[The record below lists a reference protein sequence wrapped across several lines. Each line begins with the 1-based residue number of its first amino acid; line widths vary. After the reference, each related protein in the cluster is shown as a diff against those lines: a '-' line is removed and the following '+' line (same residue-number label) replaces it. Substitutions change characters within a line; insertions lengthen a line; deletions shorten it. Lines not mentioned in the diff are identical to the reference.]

1 MIVLPNGDKWILD
14 DSEWKDAGISYED
27 ACACKLPIMSNE
39 EFINELINPTNNN
52 PFEGLKLPRKWTTE
66 FNGYW
71 DCNFSVFEIFDALC
85 TKKITTPWLLLYVMP
100 WGKVLVV
107 YTEVNDCGEAETGY
121 MMYNSMEEY
130 TNVALGSN

>member
-1 MIVLPNGDKWILD
+1 MLILPNGDKWVLD

-39 EFINELINPTNNN
+39 EFINALISPGG
-52 PFEGLKLPRKWTTE
+52 FKLPRKWTTE

-71 DCNFSVFEIFDALC
+71 DGNFSVFEIFDALC
-85 TKKITTPWLLLYVMP
+85 TKKITTPGLLLYVMP

-121 MMYNSMEEY
+121 MVYNSMEEY
-130 TNVALGSN
+130 TNVALGN

>member
-1 MIVLPNGDKWILD
+1 MIVLPNGAKWILD
-14 DSEWKDAGISYED
+14 YSEWKDASISYED

-39 EFINELINPTNNN
+39 EFINKLINP
-52 PFEGLKLPRKWTTE
+52 EGFKLPRKWTTK

-71 DCNFSVFEIFDALC
+71 DCNFSVFEIFDELC

-107 YTEVNDCGEAETGY
+107 YTEVNDCEAETGY